1 MAEDRPPAST
11 PSASQQHAATPH
23 HQSQTNVGSGPQSS
37 TKLPGT
43 STFSTAPSAST
54 TSQSQPQPQPAVKQD
69 PAAESTQKPAET
81 LTGPISATTLPD
93 RPPMGEFG
101 PSSSLPPPGRQEL
114 PPASNLYNAP
124 SAANSNPSNLPAS
137 NFGTPSGLASG
148 QVPGTQ
154 SASVAQNKPGQSD
167 AVPRPASQGRPP
179 VSHLGNNMPPATGAP
194 DGRRRDIPSRPPSV
208 TDHHNINPHPAYMAG
223 PPPLPASGQL
233 PSHDSAQQMGQQAV
247 VQAAQRAADAG
258 YRPLNVKDALSYLDQ
273 VKIQFYD
280 QPDVYNRFL
289 DIMKDFKSQ
298 SIDTP
303 GVIERVST
311 LFRGHPTLVQGFNT
325 FLPPGYRIECSMDPS
340 DPNPIRVTTPQGTV
354 SQVNGQNG
362 GPTRFSA
369 PVPNMP
375 AGGWRT
381 TDDQYAA
388 NNAAY
393 GMTMVSQAA
402 SQQQNGMPGGVPVE
416 KKPVEFNHAIN
427 YVNKIKQRFSGEPDT
442 YKHFLEILQTYQKDA
457 KPIQEVYSQVTELF
471 KGAQDLLQDFKQFLP
486 ENNASASAAA
496 RMPTVGTFA
505 PPQQA
510 PPAPAPRDK
519 KRRPAEPASRQ
530 TATKKAKSAHRTSD
544 IGPVSPNLLPAA
556 PEALPP
562 PTGRYSTH
570 IEELAFFDRAKRFI
584 NNKQAAVEFF
594 KVLNLFTQEIIDKN
608 TLVEKIDNFLGGSP
622 ELMDQFKKIV
632 NYTGADEY
640 FDNLPY
646 NSRPK
651 VDLSLCKAFGPSYR
665 QLPKSET
672 LLPCSGRDDMC
683 WEVLNDVYV
692 SHPTWAS
699 EDAGFVAHRKSQYE
713 EALHKIEEERYEYDL
728 NIEANAR
735 TIQLLEPIAQRI
747 SNMVD
752 DEKRHFKLPPGL
764 GGQSIAIYQKVIKKI
779 YDKERGQE
787 VIDQLHENPVI
798 AVPVVLKRLKQ
809 KDEEWKRAQR
819 EWNKVWRE
827 TEVKN
832 YYKAL
837 DHQGIHFKTSDK
849 KAMMVRNLVSEIET
863 LRRVQLEKR
872 TSTLIPRPEYQYHYS
887 FGEHDIILDV
897 QRLLSAQIERM
908 SVSASEKEKMLQWN
922 ATFFPLFFGINVETI
937 IDSAGGTAD
946 DIAAHKAFHSGVST
960 RRKKAGEEVDL
971 LKSIMKRTREAAH
984 SKHRKLK
991 DSVAEADELETNPPS
1006 RSSTPAV
1013 TSLEDKAGDVEPAAI
1028 EEHAQEVAAVEES
1041 TDQTQEEAKATAD
1054 QNVESW
1060 TTVKPNTP
1068 APGEDA
1074 ARRTYNMYCSST
1086 FYCFFRWFRMLYERL
1101 SYLKSVEQE
1110 ATRELK
1116 QRKPNQNAVELGLIA
1131 QRLQQLNIEIDDESD
1146 HYEQLLMLCENLID
1160 QSIDQAGFE
1169 DMLRY
1174 IYGTKAYKIYTVDK
1188 VVGLMAKQLHAIVS
1202 DDKNVAQTQAFQK
1215 DRTKAQTTAREQIVY
1230 RIQMESAIG
1239 TDDTIYRLEWDNSAR
1254 MLHIQLMGKDDVP
1267 AVDAQSQTD
1276 AWRYY
1281 LDSFAITKPTFG
1293 VPQDKVRPCL
1303 QRNLPRA
1310 GDDEEEQ
1317 EVLDRFV
1324 AHRYIQ
1330 SRLELKICRNT
1341 YKIFYVGK
1349 TEDLIRKLPKYDGFT
1364 LDKEDDFRSARSGKF
1379 EDWISEKTSSA
1390 PAGKHPFA
1398 DSPSESAATS
1408 NNKQFEQSAQ
1418 ETDGDAMVEDTS
1430 DPAAT
1435 APAPQSDS
1443 AAAADAPA
1451 SNAGDVDM
1459 KDA

>member
-1 MAEDRPPAST
+1 M
-11 PSASQQHAATPH
+11 
-23 HQSQTNVGSGPQSS
+23 
-37 TKLPGT
+37 
-43 STFSTAPSAST
+43 
-54 TSQSQPQPQPAVKQD
+54 QD
-69 PAAESTQKPAET
+69 PAQ
-81 LTGPISATTLPD
+81 
-93 RPPMGEFG
+93 
-101 PSSSLPPPGRQEL
+101 
-114 PPASNLYNAP
+114 
-124 SAANSNPSNLPAS
+124 AAA
-137 NFGTPSGLASG
+137 
-148 QVPGTQ
+148 
-154 SASVAQNKPGQSD
+154 
-167 AVPRPASQGRPP
+167 
-179 VSHLGNNMPPATGAP
+179 
-194 DGRRRDIPSRPPSV
+194 
-208 TDHHNINPHPAYMAG
+208 
-223 PPPLPASGQL
+223 
-233 PSHDSAQQMGQQAV
+233 GQQTV
-247 VQAAQRAADAG
+247 VQAAQRAAEAS

-311 LFRGHPTLVQGFNT
+311 LFRGHPMLVQGFNT

-369 PVPNMP
+369 PVPNAP
-375 AGGWRT
+375 GSGPWRT
-381 TDDQYAA
+381 IDEQYAA
-388 NNAAY
+388 NAAY

-402 SQQQNGMPGGVPVE
+402 SQQNGGNGMQME

-496 RMPTVGTFA
+496 RMPAVGTFA

-510 PPAPAPRDK
+510 APHAGRDK
-519 KRRPAEPASRQ
+519 KRRPAEPVSRQ
-530 TATKKAKSAHRTSD
+530 AATKKAKSAHRTAD
-544 IGPVSPNLLPAA
+544 LGPASPNLLPAV
-556 PEALPP
+556 PEPLPP
-562 PTGRYSTH
+562 ATARASASV
-570 IEELAFFDRAKRFI
+570 EELAFFDRAKRFI
-584 NNKQAAVEFF
+584 NNKQIAAEFF

-608 TLVEKIDNFLGGSP
+608 TLVEKVDNFLGGSP
-622 ELMDQFKKIV
+622 ELMDQFKRIV
-632 NYTGADEY
+632 QYTGADEY

-699 EDAGFVAHRKSQYE
+699 EDAGFVAHKKNQYE

-747 SNMVD
+747 SNMVEE
-752 DEKRHFKLPPGL
+752 EKRHFKLPPGL

-787 VIDQLHENPVI
+787 VIDQLHENPVV

-837 DHQGIHFKTSDK
+837 DHQGIYFKTSDK
-849 KAMMVRNLVSEIET
+849 KAMTARTLVGEIET
-863 LRRVQLEKR
+863 MRRVQLEKR
-872 TSTLIPRPEYQYHYS
+872 TSTLIPRPSYQYEYS
-887 FGEHDIILDV
+887 FAEHDIVLDV

-908 SVSASEKEKMLQWN
+908 SVTAAEREKMLQWN

-946 DIAAHKAFHSGVST
+946 DIAAHRAFHSGVST

-991 DSVAEADELETNPPS
+991 ENVAEAEELESVPPS
-1006 RSSTPAV
+1006 RASTPAV
-1013 TSLEDKAGDVEPAAI
+1013 DDKVSDTD
-1028 EEHAQEVAAVEES
+1028 QSAVETPTRAPMAAATAVPEGES
-1041 TDQTQEEAKATAD
+1041 AETGEPDVNAEEAKAAAD
-1054 QNVESW
+1054 HDIESW
-1060 TTVKPNTP
+1060 TSVKPATTTTTE
-1068 APGEDA
+1068 AEQT
-1074 ARRTYNMYCSST
+1074 RRMYNMYCNST
-1086 FYCFFRWFRMLYERL
+1086 IYVFFRWFRMVYERL
-1101 SYLKSVEQE
+1101 SYLKSVEDE

-1116 QRKPNQNAVELGLIA
+1116 QRKPNQSAVELGLVA
-1131 QRLQQLNIEIDDESD
+1131 QRLQQLTIEIDDESD
-1146 HYEQLLMLCENLID
+1146 HYEQLLMLCENLIE

-1174 IYGTKAYKIYTVDK
+1174 IYGTKAFRIYTVDK
-1188 VVGLMAKQLHAIVS
+1188 VINLMAKQIHAIVS
-1202 DDKNVAQTQAFQK
+1202 DEKNVAQVAAFTK
-1215 DRTKAQTTAREQIVY
+1215 DRARPTTSPREQIVY
-1230 RIQMESAIG
+1230 RIQMEQAVG
-1239 TDDTIYRLEWDNSAR
+1239 TDDTIYRLEWDNTAR
-1254 MLHIQLMGKDDVP
+1254 TLRMQLMGKDDVP
-1267 AVDAQSQTD
+1267 SVDLANKEA

-1281 LDSFAITKPTFG
+1281 IDSFAISKPTFG
-1293 VPQDKVRPCL
+1293 VPQQSVRPCL
-1303 QRNLPRA
+1303 ARSLLPGHPTVAA
-1310 GDDEEEQ
+1310 GTDEEEA
-1317 EVLDRFV
+1317 ERF
-1324 AHRYIQ
+1324 AGRRYIR
-1330 SRLELKICRNT
+1330 SKLELKICKET
-1341 YKIFYVGK
+1341 YKIFYVSS
-1349 TEDLIRKLPKYDGFT
+1349 TEDVLFVLSKHDGFKKS
-1364 LDKEDDFRSARSGKF
+1364 KEDELRSARKEKF
-1379 EDWISEKTSSA
+1379 EAWYGERV
-1390 PAGKHPFA
+1390 AGMKLVEPFVNGDDDKA
-1398 DSPSESAATS
+1398 
-1408 NNKQFEQSAQ
+1408 NKEAVVAVQ
-1418 ETDGDAMVEDTS
+1418 DGGEAIEV
-1430 DPAAT
+1430 DPAQPEQAGVAST
-1435 APAPQSDS
+1435 GEASASTEAAP
-1443 AAAADAPA
+1443 AAAAAPDATDA
-1451 SNAGDVDM
+1451 AKTAGNATVEATAATTNTADDSTADVDM